1 MAQRN
6 NTLNSLFDKSNDELA
21 QLKDAI
27 KQGNEALLDLQY
39 QYDLLAE
46 KKRRLLREIDEL
58 IDKKGKY
65 ENKIEVA
72 ENTYGKYL
80 EAIKKG
86 LDNEV

>member
-1 MAQRN
+1 M
-6 NTLNSLFDKSNDELA
+6 
-21 QLKDAI
+21 
-27 KQGNEALLDLQY
+27 LDLQY

>member
-46 KKRRLLREIDEL
+46 KKRRLLR
-58 IDKKGKY
+58 
-65 ENKIEVA
+65 
-72 ENTYGKYL
+72 
-80 EAIKKG
+80 
-86 LDNEV
+86 

>member
-27 KQGNEALLDLQY
+27 KQGNEALLGLQY

>member
-21 QLKDAI
+21 QLKAAI

-39 QYDLLAE
+39 QYELLAE